1 MTNEVT
7 RRHLFL
13 APHHAKYSRPPYNS
27 PVRVAPFCV
36 GDLPTWISIAVSSA
50 AFPFPSLDHFSSS
63 PNKYLHPSLPLLL
76 LVIRIC
82 SLWLLQGMKKIVL
95 KLDLH
100 DDKEKQKAMKTVST
114 LQGIDSIAMDMKEKK
129 MTVIGSVDPV
139 SVVSKLRK
147 FWHTNIVSVGPA
159 KEEKKEEP
167 KKEEPKKEE
176 PKGEPKKEE
185 PKKAE
190 EKKEEPKKEEKK
202 EEKEEK
208 KEEPKKE
215 EKKEPH
221 EQMIADMVRAYKAY
235 NPHMTTYY
243 YMHSA
248 EENPNSCSIL

>member
-1 MTNEVT
+1 
-7 RRHLFL
+7 
-13 APHHAKYSRPPYNS
+13 
-27 PVRVAPFCV
+27 
-36 GDLPTWISIAVSSA
+36 
-50 AFPFPSLDHFSSS
+50 
-63 PNKYLHPSLPLLL
+63 
-76 LVIRIC
+76 
-82 SLWLLQGMKKIVL
+82 MKKIVL

-100 DDKEKQKAMKTVST
+100 DDKEKQKAMKTAST
-114 LQGIDSIAMDMKEKK
+114 LQGIDSISMDMKEKK

-176 PKGEPKKEE
+176 AKEEPKKEE

-235 NPHMTTYY
+235 NPHMTTHYY
-243 YMHSA
+243 VHSA